1 MPHRTADPDVEAI
14 AVSKRYRRGRRRRAD
29 WFWAL
34 REVSFEVARGET
46 FGIVGRNGA
55 GKSTLLKLLSGITAP
70 TEGRILIRG
79 RTAALIE
86 VGSGFHPELT
96 GRENVY
102 LSGSI
107 LGMTRREIAAKLP
120 SIVEF
125 AGVGPFIDTPVKWY
139 SSGMYV
145 RLGFA
150 IAAHLEPDVLL
161 VDEVL
166 AVGDAEFQRRCLDR
180 ILELVRQGTTILFV
194 SHDLTA
200 VERLCR
206 RAALIEGGRLAAVG
220 PPAEVV
226 TAYHRLL
233 AGDLPSAA
241 EGAKTVELTGLIWR
255 PLGEPVATSARA
267 PGVAPEP
274 SGSRMRWVEADADRA
289 ERAALAARRDVAPAA
304 TGEPLGLELRYR
316 ASAPLAGVV
325 FEVTY
330 YTADGRLPL
339 AQARTDAAGL
349 AVPAGDGV
357 VEFVCPSLALAPGRY
372 YVGATVR
379 EAGTLRVL
387 SWWDGGTMLDVHGA
401 ADAAGPLY
409 MPHRWRL
416 LPAAVAR

>member
-1 MPHRTADPDVEAI
+1 MPLHAADLDIEAT
-14 AVSKRYRRGRRRRAD
+14 AVSKHYRLGRRRRAD
-29 WFWAL
+29 GFWAL
-34 REVSFEVARGET
+34 RDVSFEVARGET

-70 TEGRILIRG
+70 TEGRIVIRG
-79 RTAALIE
+79 RAAALIE

-96 GRENVY
+96 GRENIF
-102 LSGSI
+102 LSGAI

-120 SIVEF
+120 RIVDF
-125 AGVGPFIDTPVKWY
+125 AGVAPFIDTPVKWY

-180 ILELVRQGTTILFV
+180 ILELVRQGTTIVFV

-206 RAALIEGGRLAAVG
+206 RAMLIEGGRVAAIG
-220 PPAEVV
+220 SPAEVV
-226 TAYHRLL
+226 AAYHRLL
-233 AGDLPSAA
+233 AGDVPAA
-241 EGAKTVELTGLIWR
+241 PEHAGTIELAGLIWQ
-255 PLGEPVATSARA
+255 PLRGGMSV
-267 PGVAPEP
+267 
-274 SGSRMRWVEADADRA
+274 
-289 ERAALAARRDVAPAA
+289 A
-304 TGEPLGLELRYR
+304 TGEPLRLELRYL
-316 ASAPLAGVV
+316 APAPLARLV

-339 AQARTDAAGL
+339 AQARTDAAGVS
-349 AVPAGDGV
+349 VPAGAGV
-357 VEFVCPSLALAPGRY
+357 VEFVCPSLALAPGLY

-387 SWWDGGTMLDVHGA
+387 SWWDGGTMLDVQGT
-401 ADAAGPLY
+401 ADSAGPLS
-409 MPHRWRL
+409 MPHQWRL
-416 LPAAVAR
+416 VSPALAR